1 MSLSKNPTHTI
12 CIEAV
17 LAHLEHGAPIEQT
30 IRACTDIRKFL
41 VVRAVAGG
49 AVDADG
55 YLGKAV
61 RFYYAKGPKGSLSY
75 AKRKAK
81 VSKSDGAKQLMELP
95 KEFPNDVDYMRYL
108 AECHAIL
115 NEIGWLQRRLF

>member
-17 LAHLEHGAPIEQT
+17 IALLEKGTPLQET
-30 IRACTDIRKFL
+30 IHSCQDIRKFL
-41 VVRAVAGG
+41 VVRAVSGG
-49 AVDADG
+49 AVDQNG

-61 RFYYAKGPKGSLSY
+61 RFYYAKGPKANLSY

-81 VSKSDGAKQLMELP
+81 VSKSDGAKALMTLP
-95 KEFPNDVDYMRYL
+95 ATLPDDIDYSRYI
-108 AECHAIL
+108 AECHNIL
-115 NEIGWLQRRLF
+115 NEIGWLHKCLF